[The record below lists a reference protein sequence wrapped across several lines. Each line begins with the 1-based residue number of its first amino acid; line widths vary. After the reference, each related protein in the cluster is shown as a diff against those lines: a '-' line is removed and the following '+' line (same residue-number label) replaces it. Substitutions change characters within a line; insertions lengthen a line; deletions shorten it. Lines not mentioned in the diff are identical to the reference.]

1 MSAEPRLSELL
12 MAWEDARTRGQE
24 VPAEDLCRDCPELT
38 PTLEHHIRALR
49 SLTPVLDL
57 ARYDDEAAAENGGST
72 PAELGNLAGYDLLEE
87 LGRGGTGV
95 VYKARQTGLD
105 RVVAIKMLLGGHF
118 AGQVA
123 LRRFRTEAQTL
134 AQLRHPHIVQIHD
147 IGSHQG
153 SPYFVLEYLD
163 GGDLSQ
169 LLEGKPLDL
178 VEAARLVE
186 VLARTVHTVHQAG
199 IIHRDL
205 KPGNVLLQKV
215 DPLPATKPMGAVQ

>member
-1 MSAEPRLSELL
+1 MTVEPRLSDLL
-12 MAWEDARTRGQE
+12 LAWEEARSRGQQ
-24 VPAEDLCRDCPELT
+24 VSAEELCRDWPELT
-38 PTLEHHIRALR
+38 PALEQHIRALR

-57 ARYDDEAAAENGGST
+57 SPYDDGAAPANGG
-72 PAELGNLAGYDLLEE
+72 PADRDSAPADLGSLAGYDLLEE
-87 LGRGGTGV
+87 LGQGGTGV

-118 AGQVA
+118 AGQIA

-169 LLEGKPLDL
+169 LLDGKPLDP
-178 VEAARLVE
+178 V
-186 VLARTVHTVHQAG
+186 
-199 IIHRDL
+199 
-205 KPGNVLLQKV
+205 
-215 DPLPATKPMGAVQ
+215 